1 MHPLMVLAAFS
12 IASVVIYGVV
22 YALLR
27 ATSVGTLDPDD
38 TSIDDRRPRAR
49 C

>member
-1 MHPLMVLAAFS
+1 MHPLLVLAAFS
-12 IASVVIYGVV
+12 VASVVVYGAV

-27 ATSVGTLDPDD
+27 ATSGGTLDPDD